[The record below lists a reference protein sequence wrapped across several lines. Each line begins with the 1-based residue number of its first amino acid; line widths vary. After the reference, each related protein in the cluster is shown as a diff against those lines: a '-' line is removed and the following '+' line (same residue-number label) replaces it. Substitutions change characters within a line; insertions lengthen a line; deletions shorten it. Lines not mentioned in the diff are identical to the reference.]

1 MKVTRRWLYLIERR
15 IFGTFEEKEYYLN
28 HQKAFWSD
36 DYGNDIPKRLSEFSC
51 TKIYVLKN
59 IKNVIEF

>member
-1 MKVTRRWLYLIERR
+1 MIERR

-28 HQKAFWSD
+28 HQKAFWLD